1 MTHLLV
7 DVEIKSVYKVKER
20 EKVHNTER
28 EKVGDIKRER
38 EWEIEKERETETERA
53 RWLWLSW

>member
-20 EKVHNTER
+20 EKVPNTER
-28 EKVGDIKRER
+28 EGDIKRER
-38 EWEIEKERETETERA
+38 EWEIEKEREKETERA